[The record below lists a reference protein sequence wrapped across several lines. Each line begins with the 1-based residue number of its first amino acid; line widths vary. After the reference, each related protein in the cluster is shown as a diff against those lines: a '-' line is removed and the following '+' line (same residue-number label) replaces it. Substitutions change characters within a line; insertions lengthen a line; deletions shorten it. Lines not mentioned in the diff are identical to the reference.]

1 MLHVHYTNDVINGEE
16 GPNIFMFG
24 DKEDWENFLAEIN
37 HFFNIDYDSLEFT
50 NPHYDIKGSN
60 KLILER
66 DDYNTPFIDAGSESI
81 HIVYTRDM
89 WEDFRETVK
98 ALSSDYCFDYI
109 DFDDMI
115 IQQNAN
121 FIVES
126 SSLAEEWAKMS
137 P

>member
-1 MLHVHYTNDVINGEE
+1 MLHIYYTNHMVNNEE

-24 DKEDWENFLAEIN
+24 DKEDWENFLAEIS
-37 HFFNIDYDSLEFT
+37 HFLNKKHDIIEFT
-50 NPHYDIKGSN
+50 DPNYDIKGSN

-66 DDYNTPFIDAGSESI
+66 DDYNAPFIDAGIESI
-81 HIVYTRDM
+81 HIVFTSDM

-98 ALSSDYCFDYI
+98 ALSSDYCFDDI
-109 DFDDMI
+109 EFDDI
-115 IQQNAN
+115 IIRQNAN

-126 SSLAEEWAKMS
+126 SSRAEEMAKIS